1 MDEAPR
7 LHAVSG
13 SSEAA
18 ADGGAVAVAAEAV
31 ATPAASAEAANQ
43 SAITPPTR
51 RGGPSRFLSDV
62 IVEMGMLA
70 EERVKAAVD
79 EARSSGRT
87 LERVLSESGLL
98 TGDQLARATA
108 ERYGLDHVDL
118 TLYKSDLGAAGLL
131 SPQAA
136 RRYSAVPIG
145 FEDGVLLVAMA
156 DPSNVLALD
165 DLKLITGIGIRVMV
179 ASPEDIAVV
188 VGRMTKLDEA
198 VAEAAGEDEAEHG
211 EEVAAV
217 TDIRESAEDAPVIK
231 LVNSIVAE
239 AAHEGASDIHLEPE
253 GRDMRVRFRV
263 DGVLYER
270 TTIPRRMVAGVV
282 SRVKIMANLDIAER
296 RMPQDGRVGLKVDD
310 HLVDVR
316 VVTMPS
322 VRGEGVTM
330 RLLDKNDALIELD
343 HLGMEDA
350 VRVPFEAAF
359 KQAYGAVLV
368 TGPTGSGKSTTLYA
382 ALNEINSVVR
392 KVITIEDPVEYQ
404 IAGITQ
410 LQVAPRAGLGF
421 ATGLRSMLRADP
433 DVIMVGE
440 IRDSETAKIAVE
452 SALTGHMVLSTLHTK
467 DAPSAITRLTE
478 MGIEPFL
485 TASAVDCVVAQRL
498 VRRLCKYCK
507 QRTILPVDALKEAG
521 FSASFD
527 IEAYDPVGCPRCSHS
542 GYRGRIGVYELMAMT
557 DELRELTI
565 ARSSADEVRNEAMRN
580 GMARMREDGLEKV
593 RLGVTSIAEVAR
605 VT

>member
-1 MDEAPR
+1 M
-7 LHAVSG
+7 
-13 SSEAA
+13 
-18 ADGGAVAVAAEAV
+18 
-31 ATPAASAEAANQ
+31 
-43 SAITPPTR
+43 
-51 RGGPSRFLSDV
+51 
-62 IVEMGMLA
+62 
-70 EERVKAAVD
+70 
-79 EARSSGRT
+79 
-87 LERVLSESGLL
+87 
-98 TGDQLARATA
+98 
-108 ERYGLDHVDL
+108 
-118 TLYKSDLGAAGLL
+118 
-131 SPQAA
+131 
-136 RRYSAVPIG
+136 
-145 FEDGVLLVAMA
+145 
-156 DPSNVLALD
+156 
-165 DLKLITGIGIRVMV
+165 
-179 ASPEDIAVV
+179 
-188 VGRMTKLDEA
+188 
-198 VAEAAGEDEAEHG
+198 
-211 EEVAAV
+211 
-217 TDIRESAEDAPVIK
+217 
-231 LVNSIVAE
+231 
-239 AAHEGASDIHLEPE
+239 
-253 GRDMRVRFRV
+253 
-263 DGVLYER
+263 
-270 TTIPRRMVAGVV
+270 
-282 SRVKIMANLDIAER
+282 
-296 RMPQDGRVGLKVDD
+296 
-310 HLVDVR
+310 
-316 VVTMPS
+316 
-322 VRGEGVTM
+322 
-330 RLLDKNDALIELD
+330 
-343 HLGMEDA
+343 
-350 VRVPFEAAF
+350 
-359 KQAYGAVLV
+359 

-452 SALTGHMVLSTLHTK
+452 SALTGHLVLSTLHTK

-542 GYRGRIGVYELMAMT
+542 GYRGRIGVYEVMAMT

-565 ARSSADEVRNEAMRN
+565 ARSSADAVRNEAMRN